1 MIKIVTREHW
11 RDLVDERNW
20 AMNTLEEIKK
30 ELKEAQDDF
39 TTYSLE
45 ISQLMEENKAIGNQ
59 ILDLEVKLDSKNAEI
74 KKLKALLTKNKIDYK
89 HLYKG
94 GK

>member
-11 RDLVDERNW
+11 RNLVDERN
-20 AMNTLEEIKK
+20 NSIN
-30 ELKEAQDDF
+30 ELKKAQDDF

-45 ISQLMEENKAIGNQ
+45 ISQLMEENKAIGDQ

>member
-11 RDLVDERNW
+11 RNLVDERNN
-20 AMNTLEEIKK
+20 AIN

-45 ISQLMEENKAIGNQ
+45 ISQLMEENKAIGDQ

>member
-11 RDLVDERNW
+11 RELVDEKNN
-20 AMNTLEEIKK
+20 AIN
-30 ELKEAQDDF
+30 ELKKAKKLNERYDDDNRE
-39 TTYSLE
+39 LG
-45 ISQLMEENKAIGNQ
+45 LKCEEFA
-59 ILDLEVKLDSKNAEI
+59 DKLDI
-74 KKLKALLTKNKIDYK
+74 KDKEVRKLKALLTKNKIDYK

>member
-30 ELKEAQDDF
+30 NLKKARDLNDKYDEVNREIGLKCEELAD
-39 TTYSLE
+39 
-45 ISQLMEENKAIGNQ
+45 
-59 ILDLEVKLDSKNAEI
+59 KLDI
-74 KKLKALLTKNKIDYK
+74 KDKEVRKLKALLTKNKIDYK

>member
-11 RDLVDERNW
+11 RNLVDERNN
-20 AMNTLEEIKK
+20 AIN

-45 ISQLMEENKAIGNQ
+45 ISQLMATNKAIGDQ

>member
-11 RDLVDERNW
+11 RDLVDERNN
-20 AMNTLEEIKK
+20 AIN
-30 ELKEAQDDF
+30 ELKEAQDDIA
-39 TTYSLE
+39 TYRLE
-45 ISQLMEENKAIGNQ
+45 TSQLMEENKAIGDQ

>member
-11 RDLVDERNW
+11 RNLVDERNN
-20 AMNTLEEIKK
+20 AIN
-30 ELKEAQDDF
+30 ELKKAQDDF

-45 ISQLMEENKAIGNQ
+45 ISQLMEENKAIGDQ
-59 ILDLEVKLDSKNAEI
+59 ILDLEIKLDSKNAEI

>member
-1 MIKIVTREHW
+1 M
-11 RDLVDERNW
+11 
-20 AMNTLEEIKK
+20 
-30 ELKEAQDDF
+30 ELKEAQDDIA
-39 TTYSLE
+39 TYRLE
-45 ISQLMEENKAIGNQ
+45 TSQLMEENKAIGDQ

>member
-11 RDLVDERNW
+11 RNLVDERNN
-20 AMNTLEEIKK
+20 AIN

-45 ISQLMEENKAIGNQ
+45 ISQLMEENKAIGDQ
-59 ILDLEVKLDSKNAEI
+59 ILDLVVKLDSKNAEI
-74 KKLKALLTKNKIDYK
+74 EKLKALLTKNKIDYK

>member
-11 RDLVDERNW
+11 RELVDEKNN
-20 AMNTLEEIKK
+20 AVNELEKAKKLNERYDEDNRELGIKC
-30 ELKEAQDDF
+30 
-39 TTYSLE
+39 
-45 ISQLMEENKAIGNQ
+45 EEFA
-59 ILDLEVKLDSKNAEI
+59 DKLDI
-74 KKLKALLTKNKIDYK
+74 KDKEVRKLKALLTKNKIDYK

>member
-11 RDLVDERNW
+11 RELVDERNT
-20 AMNTLEEIKK
+20 ATNNLTETIKK
-30 ELKEAQDDF
+30 LRRAENLIENYEETIKELGFKC
-39 TTYSLE
+39 
-45 ISQLMEENKAIGNQ
+45 EELA
-59 ILDLEVKLDSKNAEI
+59 DKLDNKNAEI

>member
-20 AMNTLEEIKK
+20 AVNTLEEIKK
-30 ELKEAQDDF
+30 ELKEAQDLNDK
-39 TTYSLE
+39 YDEVNRE
-45 ISQLMEENKAIGNQ
+45 IGINCEIFA
-59 ILDLEVKLDSKNAEI
+59 DKLDTKDKEVR
-74 KKLKALLTKNKIDYK
+74 KLKALLTKNKIDYK

>member
-11 RDLVDERNW
+11 RNLVDERNN
-20 AMNTLEEIKK
+20 AIN

-45 ISQLMEENKAIGNQ
+45 ILQLTKENKAIGDQ

>member
-11 RDLVDERNW
+11 RDLVDERNN
-20 AMNTLEEIKK
+20 AIN
-30 ELKEAQDDF
+30 ELKKYKDLSDKYDDVNRE
-39 TTYSLE
+39 LG
-45 ISQLMEENKAIGNQ
+45 LKCEEFA
-59 ILDLEVKLDSKNAEI
+59 DKLDI
-74 KKLKALLTKNKIDYK
+74 KDKEVRKLKALLTKNKIDYK

>member
-11 RDLVDERNW
+11 RELVDKKNNAINELEKAKKLNERYDDDNRE
-20 AMNTLEEIKK
+20 LGLKCEEF
-30 ELKEAQDDF
+30 AD
-39 TTYSLE
+39 
-45 ISQLMEENKAIGNQ
+45 
-59 ILDLEVKLDSKNAEI
+59 KLDI
-74 KKLKALLTKNKIDYK
+74 KDKEVRKLKALLTKNKIDYK

>member
-11 RDLVDERNW
+11 RNLVDERNN
-20 AMNTLEEIKK
+20 AIN

-45 ISQLMEENKAIGNQ
+45 ISQLMEENKAIGDQ
-59 ILDLEVKLDSKNAEI
+59 ILDLEVKIDSKNAEI

>member
-11 RDLVDERNW
+11 RKLVDEKNN
-20 AMNTLEEIKK
+20 AINELEKAKK
-30 ELKEAQDDF
+30 LNERYDDDNRELGLKC
-39 TTYSLE
+39 
-45 ISQLMEENKAIGNQ
+45 EEFA
-59 ILDLEVKLDSKNAEI
+59 DKLDI
-74 KKLKALLTKNKIDYK
+74 KDKEVRKLKALLTKNKIDYK

>member
-11 RDLVDERNW
+11 RNLVDERNN
-20 AMNTLEEIKK
+20 AIN

-45 ISQLMEENKAIGNQ
+45 ISQLTKENKAIGDQ

>member
-11 RDLVDERNW
+11 RELVDEKNN
-20 AMNTLEEIKK
+20 AIN
-30 ELKEAQDDF
+30 ELKKYKKYKDLSDKCEDVNRE
-39 TTYSLE
+39 LG
-45 ISQLMEENKAIGNQ
+45 LKCEELA
-59 ILDLEVKLDSKNAEI
+59 DKLDTKDKEVR
-74 KKLKALLTKNKIDYK
+74 KLKALLTKNKIDYK

>member
-11 RDLVDERNW
+11 RNLVDERNN
-20 AMNTLEEIKK
+20 AIN
-30 ELKEAQDDF
+30 ELKEAQDDIA
-39 TTYSLE
+39 TYRLE
-45 ISQLMEENKAIGNQ
+45 TSQLMEENKAIGDQ

-89 HLYKG
+89 HL
-94 GK
+94 

>member
-1 MIKIVTREHW
+1 MIKIVTRKHW

-30 ELKEAQDDF
+30 ELKEIQGLVK
-39 TTYSLE
+39 TYEDTNRELGNECE
-45 ISQLMEENKAIGNQ
+45 IFA
-59 ILDLEVKLDSKNAEI
+59 DKLDTKDKEVR
-74 KKLKALLTKNKIDYK
+74 KLKALLTKNKIDYK

>member
-1 MIKIVTREHW
+1 MLKIVTREHW

-20 AMNTLEEIKK
+20 AINTIEEIKK
-30 ELKEAQDDF
+30 EIKEAQDLNDK
-39 TTYSLE
+39 YAEVNRELG
-45 ISQLMEENKAIGNQ
+45 LKCEELA
-59 ILDLEVKLDSKNAEI
+59 DKLDI
-74 KKLKALLTKNKIDYK
+74 KDKEVRKLKALLTKNKIDYK

>member
-11 RDLVDERNW
+11 RNLVDERNN
-20 AMNTLEEIKK
+20 AIN
-30 ELKEAQDDF
+30 ELKEAQDLNDK
-39 TTYSLE
+39 YAEVNRELG
-45 ISQLMEENKAIGNQ
+45 LKCEELA
-59 ILDLEVKLDSKNAEI
+59 DKLDI
-74 KKLKALLTKNKIDYK
+74 KDKEVRKLKALLTKNKIDYK

>member
-11 RDLVDERNW
+11 RNLVDERNN
-20 AMNTLEEIKK
+20 AIN
-30 ELKEAQDDF
+30 EL
-39 TTYSLE
+39 
-45 ISQLMEENKAIGNQ
+45 N
-59 ILDLEVKLDSKNAEI
+59 EVKGLVKTYEDTNRELGIKCEEFADKLDTKDKEVR
-74 KKLKALLTKNKIDYK
+74 KLKALLTKNKIDYK

>member
-11 RDLVDERNW
+11 RKLVDEKNKTI
-20 AMNTLEEIKK
+20 NELEKAKK
-30 ELKEAQDDF
+30 LNERYDDDNRELGLKC
-39 TTYSLE
+39 
-45 ISQLMEENKAIGNQ
+45 EEFA
-59 ILDLEVKLDSKNAEI
+59 DKLDI
-74 KKLKALLTKNKIDYK
+74 KDKEVRKLKALLTKNKIDYK

>member
-11 RDLVDERNW
+11 RNLVDERNN
-20 AMNTLEEIKK
+20 AIN
-30 ELKEAQDDF
+30 ELKEAQDDIA
-39 TTYSLE
+39 TYRLE
-45 ISQLMEENKAIGNQ
+45 TSQLMEENKTIGDQ

-74 KKLKALLTKNKIDYK
+74 KKLKALLTKNKIEYK

>member
-11 RDLVDERNW
+11 RELVDERNN
-20 AMNTLEEIKK
+20 AINELNKAEDDIVVYRLE
-30 ELKEAQDDF
+30 
-39 TTYSLE
+39 T
-45 ISQLMEENKAIGNQ
+45 SQLMAENKAIGDQ
-59 ILDLEVKLDSKNAEI
+59 ILDLEVKLDRKNTEI

>member
-11 RDLVDERNW
+11 RELVDEKNN
-20 AMNTLEEIKK
+20 AITELEKAKK
-30 ELKEAQDDF
+30 LNERYDDDNRELGLKC
-39 TTYSLE
+39 
-45 ISQLMEENKAIGNQ
+45 EEFA
-59 ILDLEVKLDSKNAEI
+59 DKLDI
-74 KKLKALLTKNKIDYK
+74 KDKEVRKLKALLTKNKIDYK

>member
-11 RDLVDERNW
+11 RELVDEKNN
-20 AMNTLEEIKK
+20 AINELEKAKKLNERYDDDNRELGIKC
-30 ELKEAQDDF
+30 
-39 TTYSLE
+39 
-45 ISQLMEENKAIGNQ
+45 EEFA
-59 ILDLEVKLDSKNAEI
+59 DKLDI
-74 KKLKALLTKNKIDYK
+74 KDKEVRKLKALLTKNKIDYK

>member
-11 RDLVDERNW
+11 RELVDERNN
-20 AMNTLEEIKK
+20 AIN
-30 ELKEAQDDF
+30 ELKEAQGLVK
-39 TTYSLE
+39 TYEDTNRELGNECE
-45 ISQLMEENKAIGNQ
+45 IFA
-59 ILDLEVKLDSKNAEI
+59 DKLDTKDKEVR
-74 KKLKALLTKNKIDYK
+74 KLKALLTKNKIDYK

>member
-11 RDLVDERNW
+11 RNLVDERNN
-20 AMNTLEEIKK
+20 AIN
-30 ELKEAQDDF
+30 ELKK
-39 TTYSLE
+39 TVVV
-45 ISQLMEENKAIGNQ
+45 NKDIGDQ

>member
-1 MIKIVTREHW
+1 MLKIVTREHW
-11 RDLVDERNW
+11 RDLVDERNN
-20 AMNTLEEIKK
+20 AINELNKAEDDIVAYRLE
-30 ELKEAQDDF
+30 
-39 TTYSLE
+39 T
-45 ISQLMEENKAIGNQ
+45 SQLMAENKAIGDQ
-59 ILDLEVKLDSKNAEI
+59 ILDLEVKLDRKNTEI

>member
-11 RDLVDERNW
+11 RDLVDERNN
-20 AMNTLEEIKK
+20 AIN
-30 ELKEAQDDF
+30 ELKKAVVV
-39 TTYSLE
+39 
-45 ISQLMEENKAIGNQ
+45 NKTIGDQ

>member
-11 RDLVDERNW
+11 RNLVDERNN
-20 AMNTLEEIKK
+20 AIN
-30 ELKEAQDDF
+30 ELKKAQDDF

-45 ISQLMEENKAIGNQ
+45 ISQLMEENKAIGDQ